1 MAVKEASAAE
11 CKDILAAG
19 ATYLD
24 VRTAEEFEAGHYKD
38 ATNIPVLFKESG
50 GMVKNEGFLDAVSEA
65 FKDNRAS
72 IVVSCKVGKRGGI
85 AAEAMQGA
93 GYVNVTN
100 MEGGYDAWLAA
111 GL

>member
-11 CKDILAAG
+11 CKEILATG

-24 VRTAEEFEAGHYKD
+24 VRTAEEFETGHYKD
-38 ATNIPVLFKESG
+38 ATNIPVMLRDASG
-50 GMVKNEGFLDAVSEA
+50 LVKNEGFLDAVSEA
-65 FKDNRAS
+65 FKDKEAA
-72 IVVSCKVGKRGGI
+72 IVVSCKVGKRGEM

-100 MEGGYDAWLAA
+100 IEGGYDAWLAA
-111 GL
+111 GF